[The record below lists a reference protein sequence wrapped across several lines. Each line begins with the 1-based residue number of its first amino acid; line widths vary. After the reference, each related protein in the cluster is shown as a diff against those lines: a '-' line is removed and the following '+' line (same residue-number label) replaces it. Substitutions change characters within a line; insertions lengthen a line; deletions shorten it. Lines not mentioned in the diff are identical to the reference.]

1 MAGLKG
7 NVAWWAVGKQADKTT
22 AATTCVVKAPFVGG
36 SISVTRETANLAETD
51 SSRDQGI
58 SYVTRTGVEGGP
70 EAYVRDAS
78 IHTILEGVLGTKT
91 DSGTGSNYSHAITPA
106 NDLPYY
112 TFWRNQSDVLYEQF
126 TGCKFSEVT
135 IKGEA
140 GAPLTVTTAI
150 MGLTPTR
157 SDTEFATSAAVTS
170 VESGPV
176 YSYNE
181 TTVSFGG
188 TVTSGLITGS
198 PTVVHNVRSVE
209 VQISNNVSMQQ
220 TDNVVPY
227 DLAAA
232 QRTVNVSFDLIL
244 ETLDEYNKFFY
255 GGVSGTTAG
264 SSIYTTPMQIKFSKT
279 ANNSLTFD
287 IPSVAYE
294 AFPVQP
300 NPNGDPIV
308 VSVRA
313 QAQRTGSA
321 ANPII
326 TATVKNQKA
335 T

>member
-22 AATTCVVKAPFVGG
+22 AAPTCSVKAPFVGG

-78 IHTILEGVLGTKT
+78 VHTILEGVLGTKT
-91 DSGTGSNYSHAITPA
+91 DSGTAPNYTHAITPA

-157 SDTEFATSAAVTS
+157 SATEFATSAAVAS
-170 VESGPV
+170 VESGAC
-176 YSYNE
+176 YSYND
-181 TTVSFGG
+181 TTISFGG
-188 TVTSGLITGS
+188 TVSAGLVVA
-198 PTVVHNVRSVE
+198 PTAVHNVRSVE
-209 VQISNNVSMQQ
+209 VQISNNINMQQ

-232 QRTVNVSFDLIL
+232 QRSINISFDLIL
-244 ETLDEYNKFFY
+244 EDLTEYNKFFY
-255 GGVSGTTAG
+255 GGASGTTVD
-264 SSIYTTPMQIKFSKT
+264 STIYKTPMQIKFSKS

-313 QAQRTGSA
+313 QAQRTGIA
-321 ANPII
+321 ADPII